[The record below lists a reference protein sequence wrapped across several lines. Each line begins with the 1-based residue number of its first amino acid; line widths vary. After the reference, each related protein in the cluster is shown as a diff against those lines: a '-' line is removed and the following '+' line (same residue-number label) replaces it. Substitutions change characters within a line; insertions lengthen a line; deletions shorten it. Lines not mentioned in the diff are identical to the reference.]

1 MAKKEKEM
9 KRTNKIAAVVV
20 LALMMV
26 LGLSACGKKEAVNLW
41 DNAKWTEDATLGEGS
56 KTVQVEIEMEEKSI
70 TLTIASDK
78 ALLGDILLDHE
89 VIEGE
94 MGAYGMYIKSV
105 NGVQADYDVDQAYW
119 AVYQDGEYL
128 MTGVDSTE
136 VSDGAHYE
144 LVYTKE

>member
-1 MAKKEKEM
+1 M
-9 KRTNKIAAVVV
+9 KRTNKMTVLAA
-20 LALMMV
+20 LALMLV
-26 LGLSACGKKEAVNLW
+26 LGLTACGKKEASNLW
-41 DNAKWTEDATLGEGS
+41 DNAKWTEDASLGEGS
-56 KTVQVEIEMEEKSI
+56 KTVEVEIEMEEKSI

-78 ALLGDILLDHE
+78 DILGEILLDHE

>member
-1 MAKKEKEM
+1 M
-9 KRTNKIAAVVV
+9 KRTNKMTV
-20 LALMMV
+20 LAALVLMLV
-26 LGLSACGKKEAVNLW
+26 LGLTACGKKEASNLW
-41 DNAKWTEDATLGEGS
+41 DNAKWIEDASLGEGS
-56 KTVQVEIEMEEKSI
+56 KTVEVEIEMEEKSI

-78 ALLGDILLDHE
+78 DILGEILLDHE

>member
-1 MAKKEKEM
+1 M
-9 KRTNKIAAVVV
+9 KRTNKMTV
-20 LALMMV
+20 LAALVLMLV
-26 LGLSACGKKEAVNLW
+26 LGLTACGKKEASNLW
-41 DNAKWTEDATLGEGS
+41 DNAKWTEDASLGEGS
-56 KTVQVEIEMEEKSI
+56 KTVEVEIEMEEKSI

-78 ALLGDILLDHE
+78 DILGEILLDHE

-136 VSDGAHYE
+136 VSEGAHYE

>member
-1 MAKKEKEM
+1 M

-20 LALMMV
+20 LARMMV

>member
-1 MAKKEKEM
+1 M
-9 KRTNKIAAVVV
+9 KRTNKMTVLAA
-20 LALMMV
+20 LALMLV
-26 LGLSACGKKEAVNLW
+26 LGLTACGKKEASNLW
-41 DNAKWTEDATLGEGS
+41 DNAKWTEDVSLGEGS
-56 KTVQVEIEMEEKSI
+56 KTVEVEIEMEEKSI

-78 ALLGDILLDHE
+78 DILGEILLDHE

>member
-1 MAKKEKEM
+1 M
-9 KRTNKIAAVVV
+9 KRTNKMTV
-20 LALMMV
+20 LAALVLMLV
-26 LGLSACGKKEAVNLW
+26 LGRTACGKKEASNLW
-41 DNAKWTEDATLGEGS
+41 DNAKWTEDASLGEGS
-56 KTVQVEIEMEEKSI
+56 KTVEVEIEMEEKSI

-78 ALLGDILLDHE
+78 DILGEILLDHE

>member
-1 MAKKEKEM
+1 M
-9 KRTNKIAAVVV
+9 KRTNKMTVLAA
-20 LALMMV
+20 LALMLV
-26 LGLSACGKKEAVNLW
+26 LGLTACGKKEASNLW
-41 DNAKWTEDATLGEGS
+41 DNAKWTEDVSLGEGS
-56 KTVQVEIEMEEKSI
+56 KTVEVEIEMEEKSI

-78 ALLGDILLDHE
+78 DILGEILLDHE

-119 AVYQDGEYL
+119 AVYQEGEYL

>member
-1 MAKKEKEM
+1 
-9 KRTNKIAAVVV
+9 
-20 LALMMV
+20 
-26 LGLSACGKKEAVNLW
+26 
-41 DNAKWTEDATLGEGS
+41 
-56 KTVQVEIEMEEKSI
+56 
-70 TLTIASDK
+70 
-78 ALLGDILLDHE
+78 
-89 VIEGE
+89 
-94 MGAYGMYIKSV
+94 MYIKSV

>member
-1 MAKKEKEM
+1 M
-9 KRTNKIAAVVV
+9 KRTNKMTV
-20 LALMMV
+20 LAALVLMLV
-26 LGLSACGKKEAVNLW
+26 LGLTACGKKEASNLW
-41 DNAKWTEDATLGEGS
+41 DNAKWTEDASLGEGS
-56 KTVQVEIEMEEKSI
+56 KTVEVEIEMEEKSI

-78 ALLGDILLDHE
+78 DILGEILLDHE

>member
-1 MAKKEKEM
+1 M
-9 KRTNKIAAVVV
+9 
-20 LALMMV
+20 
-26 LGLSACGKKEAVNLW
+26 
-41 DNAKWTEDATLGEGS
+41 
-56 KTVQVEIEMEEKSI
+56 
-70 TLTIASDK
+70 
-78 ALLGDILLDHE
+78 
-89 VIEGE
+89 IEGE

>member
-1 MAKKEKEM
+1 M
-9 KRTNKIAAVVV
+9 KRTNKIAAVAV
-20 LALMMV
+20 LALMLV
-26 LGLSACGKKEAVNLW
+26 FGLTACGKKEASNLW
-41 DNAKWTEDATLGEGS
+41 DNAKWTEDASLGEGS
-56 KTVQVEIEMEEKSI
+56 KTVEVEIEMEEKSI

-78 ALLGDILLDHE
+78 DILGEILLDHE

>member
-1 MAKKEKEM
+1 M
-9 KRTNKIAAVVV
+9 KRTNKMTV
-20 LALMMV
+20 LAALVLMLV
-26 LGLSACGKKEAVNLW
+26 LGLTACGKKEASNLW
-41 DNAKWTEDATLGEGS
+41 DNAKWTEDASLGEGS
-56 KTVQVEIEMEEKSI
+56 KTVEVEIEMEEKSI

-78 ALLGDILLDHE
+78 YILGEILLDHE

>member
-1 MAKKEKEM
+1 M
-9 KRTNKIAAVVV
+9 KRTNKMTV
-20 LALMMV
+20 LAALVLMLV
-26 LGLSACGKKEAVNLW
+26 LGLTACGKKEASNLW
-41 DNAKWTEDATLGEGS
+41 DNAKWTEDASLGEGS
-56 KTVQVEIEMEEKSI
+56 KMVEVEIEIEEKSI

-78 ALLGDILLDHE
+78 DILGEILLDHE

>member
-1 MAKKEKEM
+1 M
-9 KRTNKIAAVVV
+9 KRTNKIATVVV

>member
-1 MAKKEKEM
+1 M

-78 ALLGDILLDHE
+78 ALLGDILLNHE

>member
-1 MAKKEKEM
+1 M
-9 KRTNKIAAVVV
+9 KRTNKIAAAAV
-20 LALMMV
+20 LALMLV
-26 LGLSACGKKEAVNLW
+26 LGLTACGKKEASNLW
-41 DNAKWTEDATLGEGS
+41 DNAKWTEDASLGEGS
-56 KTVQVEIEMEEKSI
+56 KTVEVEIEMEEKSI

-78 ALLGDILLDHE
+78 DILGEILLDHE

>member
-1 MAKKEKEM
+1 M
-9 KRTNKIAAVVV
+9 KRTNKIAAVAV
-20 LALMMV
+20 LALMLV
-26 LGLSACGKKEAVNLW
+26 FGLTACGKKESSNLW
-41 DNAKWTEDATLGEGS
+41 DNAKWTEDASLGEGS
-56 KTVQVEIEMEEKSI
+56 KTVEVEIEMEEKSI

-78 ALLGDILLDHE
+78 DILGEILLDHE

>member
-1 MAKKEKEM
+1 M

-41 DNAKWTEDATLGEGS
+41 DNAKWTEDVSLGEGN
-56 KTVQVEIEMEEKSI
+56 KTVEVEIEMEEKSI

-78 ALLGDILLDHE
+78 DILGEILLDHE

>member
-1 MAKKEKEM
+1 M
-9 KRTNKIAAVVV
+9 KRTNKMTV
-20 LALMMV
+20 LAALVLMLV
-26 LGLSACGKKEAVNLW
+26 LGLTACGKKEASNLW
-41 DNAKWTEDATLGEGS
+41 DNAKWTEDASLGEGS
-56 KTVQVEIEMEEKSI
+56 KTVEVEIEMEEKSI
-70 TLTIASDK
+70 TLTIASDQDI
-78 ALLGDILLDHE
+78 LGELLLDHE